1 MALKTFS
8 SSTNY
13 KNFKLPSGN
22 SPGTPQSMCILDN
35 DQIVVFHNK
44 GNANKGGYLIKYT
57 SKGKVSGSDVWISG
71 VGHGSGMTY
80 CNKNGLIYITC
91 GSGKMRAYNKNFK
104 KMFDFTLSTGASA
117 VAYDKST
124 NLFYVGTGYKMRV
137 YTYDTFQNNGWSKS
151 KRKPIKTFSITH
163 ACQDC
168 GAYNGVVY
176 SCMYKNIALYNHTNG
191 KKLGTIQINTYPE
204 TESVVFDS
212 NGYFIY
218 LTAQNRGIHWTKWRP
233 QYKDGNLV
241 TSTPSVPNKTGT
253 AAAAFVATA
262 KNEVGTKEKNGTNNV
277 KYNTWYYGHEVSN
290 APGGDKYAWCAV
302 FVAWC
307 AKQALG
313 NNNVI
318 PKNASA
324 GGIQEAIVS
333 KGGAWV
339 LKGSFAKNATSAA
352 KCKPGDIFTV
362 DPNHNSVADHVG
374 IIVSVNGDKFSTVEG
389 NHGDKVDATSR
400 KIGEIFRVCRPK
412 WPDGSFTMPGGYSA
426 EEGYY
431 GEEGGQMGPFAH
443 PEQLYSSATYDYV
456 DEKEETEEEK
466 NLREL
471 RERYKQI
478 FENINVNNSFKRDAP
493 PDIVLPSI
501 RSASSTRKP
510 KTRFEGEVSGSPLP
524 STINY
529 VEAPY
534 VKMTL
539 GGVEFGTYDG
549 GKYPNYIQGI
559 DVRKTNGSMNEYTIN
574 LIHQVS
580 PGDNPNYI
588 ENLISKNGFNKVEI
602 EYGDAE
608 AGIAYRSVNALLIDV
623 KSKYDFFNSSI
634 SYTLHAISSSVMSA
648 VDRRNYPAVK
658 DKPSNIIN
666 KMLYETGE
674 LLKYFP
680 AMISKTLVSSNN
692 CIPTN
697 DKEVEM
703 DAMTNTTPLNYLNKL
718 VSSMVSTTSQA
729 INDSIYYLNIND
741 ENALGPFF
749 TISEVSTKMN
759 KSMFPLIYEI
769 DINYPDEKSLAYN
782 FSVDTDFSWPLAY
795 EYAGGFSNY
804 DYGINNSGK
813 TFAEASNAA
822 IKTTTG
828 TTNSFIKDKNWWTNV
843 TEFPIKATL
852 EVKGLTSYV
861 LLLNYI
867 KVNVYYF
874 GNKRDSSGIY
884 IVTGQEDMLSGNG
897 FRTKLELTR
906 VAGDNQ
912 YIAIDG
918 RVLS

>member
-1 MALKTFS
+1 MALKTFT

-13 KNFKLPSGN
+13 KNFKLPGGN

-44 GNANKGGYLIKYT
+44 GNANKGGYLIRYT
-57 SKGKVSGSDVWISG
+57 KNGKVTGSDVWISG
-71 VGHGSGMTY
+71 VGHGSGLTY
-80 CNKNGLIYITC
+80 CDRNGLIYITA
-91 GSGKMRAYNKNFK
+91 GNGKFRAYNKNFK
-104 KMFDFTLSTGASA
+104 WQYDFTLSSGASA
-117 VAYDKST
+117 VAYDKAT
-124 NLFYVGTGYKMRV
+124 NLFYVGTGYKMRI
-137 YTYDTFQNNGWSKS
+137 YTYDAFQNNGWPKS
-151 KRKPIKTFSITH
+151 KRKPIKSFSITH

-168 GAYNGVVY
+168 GAYNGIVY
-176 SCMYKNIALYNHTNG
+176 SCMYKNVALYAHTTG
-191 KKLGTIQINTYPE
+191 KKLGTVNINSYPE

-212 NGYFIY
+212 GGNFIY
-218 LTAQNRGIHWTKWRP
+218 LTAQNRGLHWTTWKP
-233 QYKDGNLV
+233 QYKDGNLS

-262 KNEVGTKEKNGTNNV
+262 KNEVGTKESGNNNV
-277 KYNTWYYGHEVSN
+277 KYNTWYYGHSVN
-290 APGGDKYAWCAV
+290 GGDYAWCAV

-324 GGIQEAIVS
+324 GGIQEAIVG

-339 LKGSFAKNATSAA
+339 LKGSFSKDAASAA
-352 KCKPGDIFTV
+352 KCKPGDIITF
-362 DPNHNSVADHVG
+362 DYDKNGVANHVG
-374 IIVSVNGDKFSTVEG
+374 IITSVDGKSFKTVEG
-389 NHGDKVDATSR
+389 NYGDKVSSNTR
-400 KIGEIFRVCRPK
+400 KISEVFRVCRPK
-412 WPDGSFTMPGGYSA
+412 WPDGSFTMPGGYSD
-426 EEGYY
+426 EGYY
-431 GEEGGQMGPFAH
+431 GEEGAQAGPFAH
-443 PEQLYSSATYDYV
+443 PEQLYSSANYDYA
-456 DEKEETEEEK
+456 EEEETEEKK

-471 RERYKQI
+471 RDRYRQAL
-478 FENINVNNSFKRDAP
+478 ENINVNNSFKKDAP

-510 KTRFEGEVSGSPLP
+510 KTRFEGAVAGSPLP

-574 LIHQVS
+574 LVHQVS

-588 ENLISKNGFNKVEI
+588 DNLIAKNGFNKVEI

-692 CIPTN
+692 CIPSN

-795 EYAGGFSNY
+795 EYAGEFSNY
-804 DYGINNSGK
+804 NYGINNSGK

-828 TTNSFIKDKNWWTNV
+828 TTNSFITDKNWWTNV

>member
-1 MALKTFS
+1 MASYLKTLKS
-8 SSTNY
+8 SDST
-13 KNFKLPSGN
+13 NFKLPGGN

-35 DQIVVFHNK
+35 DQVVVFHNK
-44 GNANKGGYLIKYT
+44 GNNNRGGYLIRYT
-57 SKGKVSGSDVWISG
+57 RNGKVVSSERWIDG

-91 GSGKMRAYNKNFK
+91 GGGKMRAYDKNFR
-104 KMFDFTLSTGASA
+104 KMFDFTLNSGASA
-117 VAYDKST
+117 VAYDKAT
-124 NLFYVGTGYKMRV
+124 NLFYVGTGYNMRI
-137 YTYDTFQNNGWSKS
+137 YSYETFQNNGWPKS
-151 KRKPIKTFSITH
+151 KRKPIKTFKITH
-163 ACQDC
+163 ACQDT
-168 GAYNGVVY
+168 GAHNGVVY
-176 SCMYKNIALYNHTNG
+176 SCTYTNVALYKHTTG
-191 KKLGTIQINTYPE
+191 QKIGTVKISSYPE
-204 TESVVFDS
+204 TESVVFD
-212 NGYFIY
+212 NAGNFIY
-218 LTAQNRGIHWTKWRP
+218 LTAQNRGLHWTNWKP
-233 QYKDGNLV
+233 TYKDGNLTSGGSTQQRV
-241 TSTPSVPNKTGT
+241 TANK
-253 AAAAFVATA
+253 AFVATA
-262 KNEVGTKEKNGTNNV
+262 QKEMGTRETGNNDN
-277 KYNTWYYGHEVSN
+277 KYGKWFGMNN
-290 APGGDKYAWCAV
+290 QPWCAI
-302 FVAWC
+302 FVCWC
-307 AKQALG
+307 AAHTFGDAWTKSFNKSALAYD
-313 NNNVI
+313 V
-318 PKNASA
+318 AA
-324 GGIQEAIVS
+324 GVVS
-333 KGGAWV
+333 KGGKWIKQAS
-339 LKGSFAKNATSAA
+339 KGPT
-352 KCKPGDIFTV
+352 T
-362 DPNHNSVADHVG
+362 HVG
-374 IIVSVNGDKFSTVEG
+374 IVASVDSSGIATTVEG
-389 NHGDKVDATSR
+389 NKGDQVSSR
-400 KIGEIFRVCRPK
+400 KIKVPSGTTTGDLIVFYGESVGGIARPK
-412 WPDGSFTMPGGYSA
+412 WPDGTFVINGDETF
-426 EEGYY
+426 Y
-431 GEEGGQMGPFAH
+431 GEEGTQAGPFAH
-443 PEQLYSSATYDYV
+443 PEQLYSSANYGYV
-456 DEKEETEEEK
+456 EKKEETEEQK

-478 FENINVNNSFKRDAP
+478 FENIDVNNSFKRDAP

-510 KTRFEGEVSGSPLP
+510 KTRFEGAVAGSPLP

-574 LIHQVS
+574 LVHQVS

-608 AGIAYRSVNALLIDV
+608 AGITYRSVNALLIDV

-741 ENALGPFF
+741 ENSLGPFF

-795 EYAGGFSNY
+795 EYAGEFSNY

-822 IKTTTG
+822 IKTITG
-828 TTNSFIKDKNWWTNV
+828 TTNSFITDKNWWTNV

-884 IVTGQEDMLSGNG
+884 IVTGQEDTLSGNG